1 MTEQKEGWWPRLLH
15 RIDRAV
21 TEDLSDFDPDAD
33 WDTRVKLPE
42 WQLARLKERAQK
54 ARDKHS
60 DKAGN

>member
-1 MTEQKEGWWPRLLH
+1 MTEQKEGWWSRLLH

-54 ARDKHS
+54 ARDEHS
-60 DKAGN
+60 KKAGN